1 MFADALLDFIF
12 ETENNGIK
20 YDYWNSGYKGDR
32 SKKLTDMTIGEVWRL
47 RRLVAV
53 LVVIRLLVRVRL
65 YTRH

>member
-32 SKKLTDMTIGEVWRL
+32 SKKLTDMTIGEVLAAQKDSRS
-47 RRLVAV
+47 VGGNSAAGA
-53 LVVIRLLVRVRL
+53 
-65 YTRH
+65 